1 MSIKEKSSNFKR
13 SIQDSCKN
21 ENGLTI
27 VEVMVAFVLVLLAIA
42 MITTVT
48 MLATRVQKQT
58 KDSQQRMTQLAEA
71 AYRQLQPVYDETE
84 QCWKTGVSE
93 AVLTNESAPTQL
105 KFTGNGMEFDVNVR
119 TADWVVSAEAEPS
132 ETEPAESGTVI
143 HTTYHIYR

>member
-1 MSIKEKSSNFKR
+1 MNIRERILNFKR

-119 TADWVVSAEAEPS
+119 TADWVVSAES
-132 ETEPAESGTVI
+132 EPAESGTVI
-143 HTTYHIYR
+143 HTMYHIYR

>member
-1 MSIKEKSSNFKR
+1 
-13 SIQDSCKN
+13 
-21 ENGLTI
+21 
-27 VEVMVAFVLVLLAIA
+27 MVAFVLVLLAIA

-119 TADWVVSAEAEPS
+119 TADWVVSAENEPAEAEPS
-132 ETEPAESGTVI
+132 EAGSVI

>member
-1 MSIKEKSSNFKR
+1 
-13 SIQDSCKN
+13 
-21 ENGLTI
+21 
-27 VEVMVAFVLVLLAIA
+27 MVAFVLVLLAIA

-48 MLATRVQKQT
+48 MMATRVQKQT

-84 QCWKTGVSE
+84 QCWKTGVFE

-119 TADWVVSAEAEPS
+119 TADWGVSAEAEPS
-132 ETEPAESGTVI
+132 EAEPSEAGSVI

>member
-21 ENGLTI
+21 EQGLTI

-48 MLATRVQKQT
+48 MLATRIQKQT

-71 AYRQLQPVYDETE
+71 AYQQLQPVYNEPE
-84 QCWKTGVSE
+84 QSWKIQIPAAAVS
-93 AVLTNESAPTQL
+93 NESAATQL
-105 KFTGNGMEFDVNVR
+105 KFTGNGMEFDVDVK
-119 TADWVVSAEAEPS
+119 TADWTVSVASDSA
-132 ETEPAESGTVI
+132 VQ
-143 HTTYHIYR
+143 TTYHIYRQDG

>member
-1 MSIKEKSSNFKR
+1 
-13 SIQDSCKN
+13 
-21 ENGLTI
+21 
-27 VEVMVAFVLVLLAIA
+27 MVAFVLVLLAIA

-48 MLATRVQKQT
+48 MMATRVQKQT

-132 ETEPAESGTVI
+132 EAEPAESGSVI

>member
-119 TADWVVSAEAEPS
+119 TADWVVSAES
-132 ETEPAESGTVI
+132 EPAESGTVI

>member
-1 MSIKEKSSNFKR
+1 
-13 SIQDSCKN
+13 
-21 ENGLTI
+21 
-27 VEVMVAFVLVLLAIA
+27 MVAFVLVLLAIA

-93 AVLTNESAPTQL
+93 AVITNESAPTQL

-132 ETEPAESGTVI
+132 ESGTVI